1 MKIVVCIT
9 FCLIICLG
17 HGFTQPRNLKSLS
30 PMLTMRQEKE
40 ERMFFDY
47 IEVNK
52 RPWEDVNLEKT
63 CSLNPQYRTLD
74 GYCNNK
80 SDLEKGMAGMPFEII
95 SQPLRSAASNAGL
108 PLARR
113 ISNNVC
119 NEDGETE
126 NDRNMSEM
134 MTFFGQFLDHTSSFI
149 DASSVYGFT
158 RKTLSEIREYWN
170 GRLKL
175 PNNLLPYDDK
185 GMFKAG
191 DDRANENPNLTAF
204 HLLFAREHNTVAA
217 EVKAAYP
224 SYNDQEIFDLA
235 RHIVA
240 AELQAVVY
248 YGYIPALTGSLLE
261 TYKGYDSTKSASIS
275 NRFSTVAFRFGHTML
290 RRKITGIK
298 NGIMKSEQLRDMFF
312 RPAKFVEFTLEGL
325 LRGMMSIR
333 SSEID
338 HGVTGEV
345 RNFLFPKMETKEQLD
360 LVSLNIQRG
369 RDHGVPLCN
378 DLRASVSLPRFT
390 SFEQM
395 AQNENVARNLR
406 LVYDGRIQ
414 DVDSWVCGISEPHQ
428 KGSSLGPLFHRI
440 IRQEFARLRD
450 TDYFYFERPNYFTN
464 DQINKLKVVQRLVG
478 PKSDL
483 VELLKVIIF
492 RNTNLKEDEIQRNPF
507 FARTQ
512 KEPSSPSPSPSTSPK
527 PSTPNNPPSSSE
539 GIYVNVGGYAIN
551 DLYVQNEQKY
561 LWGNAEISNL
571 QSPPISGTYA
581 LLSQNFP
588 NIQIGDQLSISLRTH
603 RWSKQRFGYV
613 IPVPKGEYSCFLHF
627 AETSPYYFSSGKRKF
642 HIIVN
647 GFKRWGFDVYG
658 SVGSYATYTVPF
670 ENFYIHD
677 TLKVEIEPV
686 EGDGMLSAITLL
698 PIYDDSPPSSLLMNI
713 GSKEHVNMR
722 YHPELGTPF
731 GNTFISAPKP
741 PPQISG
747 TEYYDVM
754 VQTHR
759 WGKGTW
765 GIKNIPFPDN
775 VVDCALFFAETSPFY
790 FEKGKRV
797 FHATVKGRKVSNIDV
812 FAEFGANTL
821 GTIYFRDMGSLDGPM
836 DILIEPVKGDG
847 FVSGIGCIYFAPTP
861 SK

>member
-1 MKIVVCIT
+1 
-9 FCLIICLG
+9 
-17 HGFTQPRNLKSLS
+17 
-30 PMLTMRQEKE
+30 
-40 ERMFFDY
+40 
-47 IEVNK
+47 
-52 RPWEDVNLEKT
+52 
-63 CSLNPQYRTLD
+63 
-74 GYCNNK
+74 
-80 SDLEKGMAGMPFEII
+80 
-95 SQPLRSAASNAGL
+95 
-108 PLARR
+108 
-113 ISNNVC
+113 
-119 NEDGETE
+119 
-126 NDRNMSEM
+126 
-134 MTFFGQFLDHTSSFI
+134 MTFFGQFLDHTLTETSNNELQPIAVPPEDEVFTTDQYIPFMRTVKDKRGIYDSPINKHSSFI

-450 TDYFYFERPNYFTN
+450 TDYF
-464 DQINKLKVVQRLVG
+464 
-478 PKSDL
+478 
-483 VELLKVIIF
+483 
-492 RNTNLKEDEIQRNPF
+492 
-507 FARTQ
+507 
-512 KEPSSPSPSPSTSPK
+512 
-527 PSTPNNPPSSSE
+527 
-539 GIYVNVGGYAIN
+539 
-551 DLYVQNEQKY
+551 
-561 LWGNAEISNL
+561 
-571 QSPPISGTYA
+571 
-581 LLSQNFP
+581 
-588 NIQIGDQLSISLRTH
+588 
-603 RWSKQRFGYV
+603 
-613 IPVPKGEYSCFLHF
+613 
-627 AETSPYYFSSGKRKF
+627 
-642 HIIVN
+642 
-647 GFKRWGFDVYG
+647 
-658 SVGSYATYTVPF
+658 
-670 ENFYIHD
+670 
-677 TLKVEIEPV
+677 
-686 EGDGMLSAITLL
+686 
-698 PIYDDSPPSSLLMNI
+698 
-713 GSKEHVNMR
+713 
-722 YHPELGTPF
+722 
-731 GNTFISAPKP
+731 
-741 PPQISG
+741 
-747 TEYYDVM
+747 
-754 VQTHR
+754 
-759 WGKGTW
+759 
-765 GIKNIPFPDN
+765 
-775 VVDCALFFAETSPFY
+775 
-790 FEKGKRV
+790 
-797 FHATVKGRKVSNIDV
+797 
-812 FAEFGANTL
+812 
-821 GTIYFRDMGSLDGPM
+821 
-836 DILIEPVKGDG
+836 
-847 FVSGIGCIYFAPTP
+847 
-861 SK
+861 